1 MNAHVRQRGVD
12 EMLKAVSQGFDPCL
26 GAVCEMLACEL
37 GGFAEGDDAW
47 HIFGA
52 AASFAFLTTAHEER
66 GKTGALADV
75 ERPDALRCMHFVP
88 AEAEEIDWRRLHI
101 EVDFPRRLHGI
112 CMYQRTCGV
121 CQGDNFMHGGDDAG
135 LIVGPHDGDERSDS
149 RSDEC
154 LQGMKIDAAIRM
166 HGGCGD
172 LATLRLPAPGG
183 FRDCGVLRPGDD
195 EFRFLR
201 PQGEHGGMYGIEG
214 FRAATGEGDFTRAGA
229 EQRGHLAPRLLDGA
243 AHSPSG
249 GIAGGGIGVVL
260 AQERQHRLQ
269 HCWIDR
275 RCGVGVEVNHGGKFG
290 LRFMLSIR
298 LPALDKTHTPANL
311 PALMLDIRLIRDHSY
326 QVKQR
331 LADRSGDYTSLVDD
345 VLEIDTHRRFLETLL
360 QKLQSDRNRISK
372 EIGIAKKNGQD
383 TSAIEAEVRV
393 IGSRIEEIGRE
404 ADVADARQRD
414 LLLSIPNLPHE
425 ACPVG
430 STAEE
435 NPEVRVWGSKPAYDF
450 QPKDHT
456 VLGAALRMLDFE
468 AGVKISG
475 SAFVVYR
482 GAGARLERALISF
495 LLDLHTTQHGY
506 EEISPPLLVKS
517 ECLVGT
523 GQLPKFGDQVY
534 HSAADDL
541 YLIPTAE
548 VPVTNLHRDEI
559 LPLEKLPVNYAAY
572 TPCFRR
578 EAGSA
583 GLGTRGLIRMH
594 QFDKVELVKITTPE
608 TSMAELE
615 SLTANAEKVLQLL
628 GLHYRVIELCTG
640 DIGFGSAKTYDI
652 EVWAPGQGTYLEV
665 SSCSSFGDYQA
676 RRMNLRY
683 KDENGKNRIPH
694 TLNGSG
700 TALARLFVALV
711 ETYQQADG
719 SILIPEAL
727 RGHFGAEKI
736 G

>member
-1 MNAHVRQRGVD
+1 
-12 EMLKAVSQGFDPCL
+12 
-26 GAVCEMLACEL
+26 
-37 GGFAEGDDAW
+37 
-47 HIFGA
+47 
-52 AASFAFLTTAHEER
+52 
-66 GKTGALADV
+66 
-75 ERPDALRCMHFVP
+75 
-88 AEAEEIDWRRLHI
+88 
-101 EVDFPRRLHGI
+101 
-112 CMYQRTCGV
+112 
-121 CQGDNFMHGGDDAG
+121 
-135 LIVGPHDGDERSDS
+135 
-149 RSDEC
+149 
-154 LQGMKIDAAIRM
+154 
-166 HGGCGD
+166 
-172 LATLRLPAPGG
+172 
-183 FRDCGVLRPGDD
+183 
-195 EFRFLR
+195 
-201 PQGEHGGMYGIEG
+201 
-214 FRAATGEGDFTRAGA
+214 
-229 EQRGHLAPRLLDGA
+229 
-243 AHSPSG
+243 
-249 GIAGGGIGVVL
+249 
-260 AQERQHRLQ
+260 
-269 HCWIDR
+269 
-275 RCGVGVEVNHGGKFG
+275 
-290 LRFMLSIR
+290 
-298 LPALDKTHTPANL
+298 
-311 PALMLDIRLIRDHSY
+311 MLDIRLIRENPDL
-326 QVKQR
+326 VKQR
-331 LADRSGDYTSLVDD
+331 LANRGGDHASLVDE
-345 VLEIDTHRRFLETLL
+345 LLSIDTARRTAETER

-383 TSAIEAEVRV
+383 TSAIEAEVRG
-393 IGSRIEEIGRE
+393 IGQRIDEIGRE
-404 ADVADARQRD
+404 ADAADVRQRD

-430 STAEE
+430 HSAEE
-435 NPEVRVWGSKPAYDF
+435 NPEVRVWGSKPSYDF

-456 VLGAALRMLDFE
+456 VLGQALGMIDFE
-468 AGVKISG
+468 AGVKITG

-482 GAGARLERALISF
+482 GTGARLERALINF

-506 EEISPPLLVKS
+506 TEINTPHLVKA

-534 HSAADDL
+534 HSAEDDL

-548 VPVTNLHRDEI
+548 VPVTNLHREEI
-559 LPLEKLPVNYAAY
+559 LKAELLPVQYAAY

-640 DIGFGSAKTYDI
+640 DVGFGSAKTYDI

-665 SSCSSFGDYQA
+665 SSCSNFGDYQA
-676 RRMNLRY
+676 RRMNLRF
-683 KDENGKNRIPH
+683 KGEDGKNRFCH

-727 RGHFGAEKI
+727 KTHFGADRI
-736 G
+736 A

>member
-1 MNAHVRQRGVD
+1 
-12 EMLKAVSQGFDPCL
+12 
-26 GAVCEMLACEL
+26 
-37 GGFAEGDDAW
+37 
-47 HIFGA
+47 
-52 AASFAFLTTAHEER
+52 
-66 GKTGALADV
+66 
-75 ERPDALRCMHFVP
+75 
-88 AEAEEIDWRRLHI
+88 
-101 EVDFPRRLHGI
+101 
-112 CMYQRTCGV
+112 
-121 CQGDNFMHGGDDAG
+121 
-135 LIVGPHDGDERSDS
+135 
-149 RSDEC
+149 
-154 LQGMKIDAAIRM
+154 
-166 HGGCGD
+166 
-172 LATLRLPAPGG
+172 
-183 FRDCGVLRPGDD
+183 
-195 EFRFLR
+195 
-201 PQGEHGGMYGIEG
+201 
-214 FRAATGEGDFTRAGA
+214 
-229 EQRGHLAPRLLDGA
+229 
-243 AHSPSG
+243 
-249 GIAGGGIGVVL
+249 
-260 AQERQHRLQ
+260 
-269 HCWIDR
+269 
-275 RCGVGVEVNHGGKFG
+275 
-290 LRFMLSIR
+290 MLSIR

-311 PALMLDIRLIRDHSY
+311 PALMLDIRLIRDTPD

-331 LADRSGDYTSLVDD
+331 LANRSGDFASLVDE
-345 VLEIDTHRRFLETLL
+345 VQSIDTQRRAAETER

-383 TSAIEAEVRV
+383 TSAIEAEVRG

-435 NPEVRVWGSKPAYDF
+435 NPEVKVWGEKPTYDF

-594 QFDKVELVKITTPE
+594 QFDKVELVKIVTPE

-615 SLTANAEKVLQLL
+615 CLTANAEKVLQLL

-665 SSCSSFGDYQA
+665 SSCSNFGDYQA

-719 SILIPEAL
+719 TILIPEAL